1 MISLTAGHS
10 RKLVI
15 VSRFCSREAV
25 TRVGRRRPG
34 EPLSTAPTAR
44 SPRQYRRGYDASP
57 IRMAAPFAPCSAEF
71 ARLWRAAI
79 PCRQRATRR
88 SRVGTL
94 PRADT
99 ARTGARPDFSRLV
112 LCQGP
117 ILQEQGPDPIFRGL
131 TIRLRDTLL
140 CSDRLPF
147 GSACRDG
154 CAPSCFAPGLREPRD
169 APATGSRLGLPGR
182 LRPTFFSRRLSRIKV
197 SVRYRLSA
205 LPLRISSANGRRR
218 GTACA

>member
-1 MISLTAGHS
+1 MRLPWGQARFSA

-99 ARTGARPDFSRLV
+99 ARTGT
-112 LCQGP
+112 
-117 ILQEQGPDPIFRGL
+117 LQEQGPGPIFRAKTGDRFSIL
-131 TIRLRDTLL
+131 LPRSSDQGGAPTSRRAAFDGANGAVASAVPTRLRRVAH
-140 CSDRLPF
+140 SN
-147 GSACRDG
+147 G
-154 CAPSCFAPGLREPRD
+154 CAVRPGFCGIRAAVEGGNPLPPTGNPS
-169 APATGSRLGLPGR
+169 
-182 LRPTFFSRRLSRIKV
+182 
-197 SVRYRLSA
+197 
-205 LPLRISSANGRRR
+205 
-218 GTACA
+218 